1 MAANVDWTPLKNW
14 FLDEKRDLPWR
25 NNPSP
30 YQVWISEVMLQQTQ
44 VSVVIPY
51 FERWMKRFP
60 TIQKLAEAS
69 TDEVIKIWEG
79 LGYYSRARNI
89 HEAAKYVVAAHQ
101 GVLPSSKEELSKIK
115 GLGPYTIGAIQ
126 SFAFKMKSAAVDGNV
141 VRVLSRYFHIEE
153 DISKG
158 KTIQMMRELLEEK
171 LPDEEPWVVSE
182 ALIELGA
189 TVCQKKPRCE
199 VCPLRNNCLGY
210 RHGVA
215 DQLPIKT
222 AKVKYEKLFRAV
234 GVVSYQDYYLIRRG
248 EKGEIMSDLYEFPYL
263 EGVEGDMDQH
273 FKMKFG
279 LSLKFVQEYPKVSH
293 SFTRFRVELK
303 PLHYHAKAKI
313 PVEGYEWRT
322 LRELHDL
329 AFSSGHRKILQN
341 HLTLFNSSAIPASKT
356 AS

>member
-1 MAANVDWTPLKNW
+1 MAPDVNWKSLREW

-25 NNPSP
+25 DNPSP

-60 TIQKLAEAS
+60 TIQSLAKAS
-69 TDEVIKIWEG
+69 LDEVIKIWEG

-89 HEAAKYVVAAHQ
+89 HEAAKYVLEVHQ
-101 GVLPSSKEELSKIK
+101 GVLPSSKEELTKIK
-115 GLGPYTIGAIQ
+115 GLGPYTVGAIQ

-158 KTIQMMRELLEEK
+158 KTVQNMREMLEEK
-171 LPDEEPWVVSE
+171 LPDDEPWVVSE

-189 TVCQKKPRCE
+189 TVCQKKPRCDI
-199 VCPLRNNCLGY
+199 CPLRRACKGY
-210 RHGVA
+210 RQGVA
-215 DQLPIKT
+215 HELPVKS
-222 AKVKYEKLFRAV
+222 AKVKYEKLYRVV
-234 GVVSYQDYYLIRRG
+234 GVVNCGDHFLVRKG

-263 EGVEGDMDQH
+263 EGDKSGLDKTLKV
-273 FKMKFG
+273 KFG
-279 LSLKFVQEYPKVSH
+279 LSLKFVSEYPKVSH
-293 SFTRFRVELK
+293 SFTRFRVELT
-303 PLHYHAKAKI
+303 PLHYHAKVKI

-322 LRELHDL
+322 LQELHHL
-329 AFSSGHRKILQN
+329 AFSSGHRKILQK
-341 HLTLFNSSAIPASKT
+341 HLTI
-356 AS
+356 

>member
-1 MAANVDWTPLKNW
+1 MASDVNWKSLRDW

-25 NNPSP
+25 INPSP

-60 TIQKLAEAS
+60 TIQSLAKAS
-69 TDEVIKIWEG
+69 LDEVIKIWEG

-89 HEAAKYVVAAHQ
+89 HEAAKYVLNEHE

-158 KTIQMMRELLEEK
+158 KTVQNMREMLEEK
-171 LPDEEPWVVSE
+171 LPDVEPWVVSE

-189 TVCQKKPRCE
+189 TVCQKKPKCS
-199 VCPLRNNCLGY
+199 VCPLRGTCKGY
-210 RHGVA
+210 RQGVA
-215 DQLPIKT
+215 NELPVKS
-222 AKVKYEKLFRAV
+222 AKVKYEKLFRVV
-234 GVVSYQDYYLIRRG
+234 GVINCGDFYLVRRG
-248 EKGEIMSDLYEFPYL
+248 EKGEIMSDLYEFPYF
-263 EGVEGDMDQH
+263 EGDKSGLD
-273 FKMKFG
+273 KTLKVKFG
-279 LSLKFVQEYPKVSH
+279 LSLKFVSEYPKVSH
-293 SFTRFRVELK
+293 SFTRFRVELT
-303 PLHYHAKAKI
+303 PLHYHAKEKI

-322 LRELHDL
+322 LQELHHL
-329 AFSSGHRKILQN
+329 AFSSGHRKILQKN
-341 HLTLFNSSAIPASKT
+341 LIT
-356 AS
+356 